1 VTSGSSDGAAD
12 DRPEDEPEDD
22 AEPTGRAPDE
32 SGREATPEAEPGD
45 DRPGEDQ
52 PGDDEPGE
60 DQPGEDEAYDGYGRY
75 EAFPLEEEYHTA
87 LPRKIEAWRQR
98 SATGAILTGMA
109 LGFQKAL
116 GTERNEPA
124 IVVQTSGDPP
134 RDLPVEAD
142 FEFRRPRQSVV
153 NIRPWLLE
161 SSDATAEEPDSGDQP
176 PSDEGRSEPPK
187 P

>member
-1 VTSGSSDGAAD
+1 VTSGSPQDRADEGAESEA
-12 DRPEDEPEDD
+12 EPFGEELEAEPTPD
-22 AEPTGRAPDE
+22 AEPEG
-32 SGREATPEAEPGD
+32 
-45 DRPGEDQ
+45 
-52 PGDDEPGE
+52 
-60 DQPGEDEAYDGYGRY
+60 AYVGYGRE

-87 LPRKIEAWRQR
+87 LPRKVEAWRQR
-98 SATGAILTGMA
+98 SAAGAILTGMA
-109 LGFQKAL
+109 LGLQQAL

-153 NIRPWLLE
+153 NIRPWLLD
-161 SSDATAEEPDSGDQP
+161 SSDVATDGSATDGSATDG
-176 PSDEGRSEPPK
+176 SDVATDGSEGETQAPANEGRTEPPE